1 MAGKAAQDWRD
12 RRCIAQPDTTILAI
26 SRQIEGMRR
35 LWQRQKHEERIA
47 LLTIAPHRIDDP
59 RASGHWRHKAPMSG
73 SRPFLQNGFAL
84 MMKRQSPG
92 AGTDPVDQRDP
103 LRYPEA
109 GLLQLYGS
117 HSLAFFGMAPE
128 NEHFLA
134 PGNQGLVT
142 YRVVNRVAVVLGDP
156 LCAPHAV
163 EEVIRSFLTFCRAH
177 RWSVAFYQTR
187 PDYLATYR
195 ALNLHAFKI
204 GEEAML
210 FPQMFT
216 LRGSALANVRT
227 SCRRAEREGVQLQ
240 WYEGVL
246 PATVMQQLADIS
258 DAWLERKGGR
268 RTEETGFSMG
278 RLYEL
283 QTHARRADQIAD
295 LVHPFPALPLV
306 TGVALTRSGQACA
319 FVTFTPLYGAA
330 TGEVG
335 TDQSWG
341 WALDLMR
348 RTADAPPGVMD
359 LLLVRTIGRFQEY
372 GAHRVSL
379 GLVALADS
387 RQELSPIWQHL
398 ADVATWQMALF
409 EHRQTLFRFKQKF
422 DPSWEGRYLVASSR
436 LALPK
441 IALAVLRL
449 RHYSGRGFVRL
460 LTR

>member
-1 MAGKAAQDWRD
+1 MLNGR
-12 RRCIAQPDTTILAI
+12 
-26 SRQIEGMRR
+26 
-35 LWQRQKHEERIA
+35 
-47 LLTIAPHRIDDP
+47 
-59 RASGHWRHKAPMSG
+59 APMI
-73 SRPFLQNGFAL
+73 
-84 MMKRQSPG
+84 KRQPPKVD
-92 AGTDPVDQRDP
+92 TDPVNQQTP
-103 LRYPEA
+103 LHHPEA

-128 NEHFLA
+128 NEQFLA
-134 PGNQGLVT
+134 PGDQGLIT

-156 LCAPHAV
+156 LCAPQAV
-163 EEVIRSFLTFCRAH
+163 EEVTCSFLAFCRAH
-177 RWSVAFYQTR
+177 RWNVAFYQAR

-210 FPQMFT
+210 FPQTFT
-216 LRGSALANVRT
+216 LQGSALANVRT
-227 SCRRAEREGVQLQ
+227 SCRRAEREEVQLQ

-246 PATVMQQLADIS
+246 PAAVVQQLAAIS

-268 RTEETGFSMG
+268 HTEETGFSTG

-283 QTHARRADQIAD
+283 QAHARRADQIAR
-295 LVHPFPALPLV
+295 LVRPFPALPVV
-306 TGVALTRSGQACA
+306 TGVASTRSGQACA
-319 FVTFTPLYGAA
+319 FVTFTPIYGAA
-330 TGEVG
+330 TGEEG
-335 TDQSWG
+335 TDQRWG

-359 LLLVRTIGRFQEY
+359 LLLVRAFERFQAY
-372 GAHRVSL
+372 GAHRVGL

-387 RQELSPIWQHL
+387 RQELPPIWRHL
-398 ADVATWQMALF
+398 ADVAARRMTLF

-422 DPSWEGRYLVASSR
+422 DPCWESRYLVANSR

-449 RHYSGRGFVRL
+449 RHYSGGGFVRL